1 MLKSIFTVLLLFC
14 FVSLAFSQETNN
26 ELKIFLDCNSCDITY
41 IKQNLPNVEFV
52 RDRNFADVHLFFT
65 TQRTGSDGRSYEIE
79 FIGKNEFEKFQDTL
93 SFSTDTDMTNDDIR
107 QRTLKYIKLGLV
119 RFWVKQG
126 KVDNI
131 SVTVTKPEGGDKEK
145 KDEKDPWNYWVF
157 RIGANGWFNGQESS
171 KFSNLNFNVS
181 AKRVTEKNKFSIR
194 LGFNESKSTFSFGD
208 DEIVSI
214 RSSKFINTSDII
226 SINDYWSVGA
236 FARLGSSVFNNKDF
250 YWSLR
255 PAIEY
260 NFFKYS
266 ESSKKQL
273 TLSYRNGIVFNN
285 YIERTIFGE
294 YKEYLWE
301 HELSLGG
308 SVNQKWGSISGETS
322 FEQFLHDTTLNSLSF
337 FVSTNLRLFKGFSL
351 NLNGRYSITRNQI
364 ELPAGNVSLEELLLR
379 QQQLKSG
386 YNYFVSVGLSYS
398 FGSIYNTIVNPRF
411 NF

>member
-1 MLKSIFTVLLLFC
+1 MLKSSFTIFLCC
-14 FVSLAFSQETNN
+14 FVFLSFSQETNKD
-26 ELKIFLDCNSCDITY
+26 LKIFLDCNSCDNTY
-41 IKQNLPNVEFV
+41 IKQNLANVEFV
-52 RDRNFADVHLFFT
+52 RDQNFADVHLFFT

-79 FIGKNEFEKFQDTL
+79 FIGRNAFEKFQDTL
-93 SFSTDTDMTNDDIR
+93 NFSTNTDMTGDDIR

-126 KVDNI
+126 RVDNI
-131 SVTVTKPEGGDKEK
+131 SVTVTKPEGDDEEK
-145 KDEKDPWNYWVF
+145 KEEKDPWNYWVF
-157 RIGANGWFNGQESS
+157 RIGANGWFNGQETS
-171 KFSNLNFNVS
+171 KFSNINFDVT
-181 AKRVTEKNKFSIR
+181 AKRVTEKNKFFLR
-194 LGFNESKSTFSFGD
+194 LGLSENKSTFSFED
-208 DEIVSI
+208 EEIVSI
-214 RSSKFINTSDII
+214 QSSKSIYTSDII
-226 SINDYWSVGA
+226 SLNDNWSVGA
-236 FARLGSSVFNNKDF
+236 FARLGSSVFRNKDF

-273 TLSYRNGIVFNN
+273 TLSYRNGVVYNN
-285 YIERTIFGE
+285 YIEQTIFGE
-294 YKEYLWE
+294 EKEHLWE

-308 SVNQKWGSISGETS
+308 SVNQKWGSISGEAS
-322 FEQFLHDTTLNSLSF
+322 YEQFLHDTTLNSLSF
-337 FVSTNLRLFKGFSL
+337 FVGTNVRLFKGFSL
-351 NLNGRYSITRNQI
+351 NLRGNYRITRNQI
-364 ELPAGNVSLEELLLR
+364 ELPAGDVSLEELLLQ

>member
-1 MLKSIFTVLLLFC
+1 M
-14 FVSLAFSQETNN
+14 
-26 ELKIFLDCNSCDITY
+26 
-41 IKQNLPNVEFV
+41 
-52 RDRNFADVHLFFT
+52 
-65 TQRTGSDGRSYEIE
+65 
-79 FIGKNEFEKFQDTL
+79 
-93 SFSTDTDMTNDDIR
+93 
-107 QRTLKYIKLGLV
+107 
-119 RFWVKQG
+119 
-126 KVDNI
+126 
-131 SVTVTKPEGGDKEK
+131 
-145 KDEKDPWNYWVF
+145 
-157 RIGANGWFNGQESS
+157 
-171 KFSNLNFNVS
+171 
-181 AKRVTEKNKFSIR
+181 
-194 LGFNESKSTFSFGD
+194 
-208 DEIVSI
+208 
-214 RSSKFINTSDII
+214 
-226 SINDYWSVGA
+226 
-236 FARLGSSVFNNKDF
+236 GSSVFNNKDF